1 MKFLSCLTICFA
13 SLGPVSAKTYHV
25 DPSATPGGEGESW
38 ESPFGTLQGAM
49 VKAVPGDT
57 ILLAQGIYVPTES
70 PSPQGTDHTASFLIE
85 GGGITIRGGY
95 SAGGGEN
102 YDPLVYKSVL
112 SGDFRNVFPDMNGD
126 GLPDGGDEQGSDNI
140 VRITNPG
147 GATVLEGLWIVS
159 GYRRRDPS
167 IIIGLNGA
175 IPAGGAGVLADEGGD
190 LRIDN
195 CHFRNNNGEQAAGL
209 AIQYDTEPLL
219 PAQPLVISNSTFRN
233 NGDLMA
239 PNASGG
245 AIYARNHSITLTG
258 CEFSDNVAN
267 SGAALFFRGTFD
279 AVFPPAS
286 NISGCQF
293 KGNFAQ
299 FSGGAIFTSGI
310 ANFQFTNNLFS
321 GNHAGQTGFDSVN
334 GGAISAGHT
343 GPAAF
348 RNNTF
353 AYNSAGGSI
362 DRFAAPGGAVSF
374 TSDSGNEDTVFAGN
388 LFHHN
393 YASNGLGAFPASVDK
408 DPSTNRNI
416 VYYGNY
422 ASEEE
427 LPESDPARPNHTQ
440 FIGDGVLPPD
450 FLAPLTLLP
459 QTIGA
464 HTRYLHTSAGDL
476 RFPFTSHLVDLNRM
490 SFLSVPFNRAD
501 AAGAMRSLGFAPD
514 PGAFEAQPPPGTPE
528 IIGTEFDGV
537 TFKLFFVSDSP
548 VSLQS
553 SLNLTTWPPPTDGLT
568 VSPLRFGYEPA
579 FPDRFFRL
587 STTPPEK

>member
-1 MKFLSCLTICFA
+1 MKILSALTIGFA
-13 SLGPVSAKTYHV
+13 SLGLLSAKTLHV
-25 DPSATPGGEGESW
+25 DPSVTPAGEGLSW
-38 ESPFGTLQGAM
+38 ADAFGTLQEAL

-57 ILLAQGIYVPTES
+57 ILLAQGIYVPTEN

-95 SAGGGEN
+95 SAKGGKK

-112 SGDFRNVFPDMNGD
+112 SGDFRNQFPDMNGD

-140 VRITNPG
+140 VRITNADS
-147 GATVLEGLWIVS
+147 ATVLEGLWIVS

-167 IIIGLNGA
+167 ILIGLDGA
-175 IPAGGAGVLADEGGD
+175 IPAGGAGVLADEGGE

-195 CHFRNNNGEQAAGL
+195 CHFRNNDGDQAAGL
-209 AIQYDTEPLL
+209 AIQYDTNPLL

-233 NGDLMA
+233 NGNLMA
-239 PNASGG
+239 PNATGG
-245 AIYARNHSITLTG
+245 AIFARNDSITLTG

-267 SGAALFFRGTFD
+267 FGGALYFRGAFD
-279 AVFPPAS
+279 SSFPPVC

-293 KGNFAQ
+293 KGNFSQ
-299 FSGGAIFTSGI
+299 FSGGAIFTTGI
-310 ANFQFTNNLFS
+310 ANFQFNNNLFS
-321 GNHAGQTGFDSVN
+321 GNHAGQTGFDFVE
-334 GGAISAGHT
+334 GGAVTVSHS

-362 DRFAAPGGAVSF
+362 ALFAAPGGAVSF
-374 TSDSGNEDTVFAGN
+374 NTDSTNEDTVFAGN
-388 LFHHN
+388 LFHRN
-393 YASNGLGAFPASVDK
+393 FASGGFGAFPASVDK
-408 DPSTNRNI
+408 DPSTNRNL
-416 VYYGNY
+416 VFYGNY

-440 FIGDGVLPPD
+440 FIAPGVLPPD
-450 FLAPLTLLP
+450 FLAPLSLTP

-464 HTRYLHTSAGDL
+464 HTRYLHSSAGDL

-490 SFLSVPFNRAD
+490 SFISFPFNSTD

-528 IIGTEFDGV
+528 IIGTDFDGV
-537 TFKLFFVSDSP
+537 TFKVFFVSDRP
-548 VSLQS
+548 VTIHS
-553 SLNLTTWPPPTDGLT
+553 STNLTTWPFPTDGVT
-568 VSPLRFGYEPA
+568 VSPQLFGYSPLV
-579 FPDRFFRL
+579 PKRFFRL
-587 STTPPEK
+587 SKSPPEE